1 MPKSLTRPCIS
12 KRSSPLS
19 PNTAARKPPVLSR
32 ALEERM
38 HIMFGQ
44 MIVAV
49 QMPRCDLHLAEYI
62 ILDTDI
68 RFTHQCAALV
78 VVRHQNTQNLLIDRA
93 DNRVVAASVVIC
105 VMKGDQL
112 FPRRF
117 NGWGAGEGI
126 LRRPLLAGDRQFC
139 SSFSHSSLLILH
151 DYHLVICACYTKIT

>member
-1 MPKSLTRPCIS
+1 
-12 KRSSPLS
+12 
-19 PNTAARKPPVLSR
+19 
-32 ALEERM
+32 
-38 HIMFGQ
+38 MFGQ

-117 NGWGAGEGI
+117 NGWVQGKG
-126 LRRPLLAGDRQFC
+126 FC
-139 SSFSHSSLLILH
+139 ADLFWQAIVNFAAHFHIPP
-151 DYHLVICACYTKIT
+151 C